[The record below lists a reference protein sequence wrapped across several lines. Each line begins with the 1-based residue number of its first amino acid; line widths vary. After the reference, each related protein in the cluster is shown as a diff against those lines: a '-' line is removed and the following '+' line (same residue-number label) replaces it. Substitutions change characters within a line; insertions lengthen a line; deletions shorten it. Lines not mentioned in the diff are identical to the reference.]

1 MGNSL
6 ICFGHKGHRE
16 RTSKWSKKSLSFIES
31 GQKLNTALRSRS
43 SSSTAVK
50 KEVIDNDEL
59 IRQQALAALMLL
71 RQHQQNGSV
80 TRFDR
85 SNSVQY
91 PFSSSKRQN
100 KLPRSASS
108 RAGSLL
114 DLPQYHQN
122 TNQDLKVEDLET
134 KHFVLVHGGGYGA
147 WCWYKSMALLR
158 EAGFDVDAVDLTG
171 SGIDTTDTNSITCF
185 AQYVK
190 PLIDFL
196 DNLGQ
201 GQKVILVGHDFG
213 GVCVSYVMEMFPS
226 KVSKAIYIAAAMLS
240 NGKSTLATY
249 QQQPS
254 SDLMQQAQKFVY
266 ANGKDNPPTSI
277 FLEKTLLTDVLYN
290 RSPSRDAILASVS
303 MRPMPFAPIM
313 HNLALSE
320 ANYGSIPRFY
330 VKTDEDF
337 AVPAGLQD
345 FMIDSDPPEDVFM
358 VKGSDHSPFFS
369 KPQALHK
376 ILVEIS
382 KLPSKNKR
390 QAVVKLSG

>member
-1 MGNSL
+1 M
-6 ICFGHKGHRE
+6 FVFFFFK
-16 RTSKWSKKSLSFIES
+16 
-31 GQKLNTALRSRS
+31 
-43 SSSTAVK
+43 
-50 KEVIDNDEL
+50 
-59 IRQQALAALMLL
+59 
-71 RQHQQNGSV
+71 
-80 TRFDR
+80 
-85 SNSVQY
+85 
-91 PFSSSKRQN
+91 
-100 KLPRSASS
+100 
-108 RAGSLL
+108 
-114 DLPQYHQN
+114 
-122 TNQDLKVEDLET
+122 DLKVEDLET

-345 FMIDSDPPEDVFM
+345 FMIDSDPPEDVFT

>member
-6 ICFGHKGHRE
+6 ICFGHKGSGE

-122 TNQDLKVEDLET
+122 TNQ
-134 KHFVLVHGGGYGA
+134 VLIPN
-147 WCWYKSMALLR
+147 
-158 EAGFDVDAVDLTG
+158 D
-171 SGIDTTDTNSITCF
+171 
-185 AQYVK
+185 
-190 PLIDFL
+190 
-196 DNLGQ
+196 
-201 GQKVILVGHDFG
+201 
-213 GVCVSYVMEMFPS
+213 
-226 KVSKAIYIAAAMLS
+226 
-240 NGKSTLATY
+240 
-249 QQQPS
+249 
-254 SDLMQQAQKFVY
+254 
-266 ANGKDNPPTSI
+266 
-277 FLEKTLLTDVLYN
+277 LYN
-290 RSPSRDAILASVS
+290 EEWYFVS
-303 MRPMPFAPIM
+303 LYIFFKAMF
-313 HNLALSE
+313 
-320 ANYGSIPRFY
+320 
-330 VKTDEDF
+330 V
-337 AVPAGLQD
+337 
-345 FMIDSDPPEDVFM
+345 VF
-358 VKGSDHSPFFS
+358 F
-369 KPQALHK
+369 LR
-376 ILVEIS
+376 I
-382 KLPSKNKR
+382 
-390 QAVVKLSG
+390 